1 MGNISPSLSQGQE
14 VELENFPKGQAFK
27 FDSLS
32 GFTLFFFQ
40 QSPCQLPDGLF
51 DLEKKKTNP
60 FLPCAEQS
68 DEDSEYLSKISAVFI
83 FPFFPS
89 QIQLS
94 HTSN

>member
-51 DLEKKKTNP
+51 DF
-60 FLPCAEQS
+60 FL
-68 DEDSEYLSKISAVFI
+68 IT
-83 FPFFPS
+83 S
-89 QIQLS
+89 QKWLVIHNL
-94 HTSN
+94 